1 MRKGLTGTFSVDGVG
16 ECGGDTGIETV
27 LGVLGGGVEVLEL
40 GGPAG
45 DALVGLSA
53 RAGGALGGT
62 RLADGTIEEVI
73 GVTGGDAGERGSV
86 HGVLACRACR
96 ALSAGGAGAS
106 ITETVALRALVGGW
120 GVELRRT
127 RGAAGCP

>member
-1 MRKGLTGTFSVDGVG
+1 MREGLTGTLPVDGVG

-73 GVTGGDAGERGSV
+73 GVTGGDTGESSAV
-86 HGVLACRACR
+86 HGVLGCRACR
-96 ALSAGGAGAS
+96 ALSAGGACTSVAKGVACHALAS
-106 ITETVALRALVGGW
+106 S
-120 GVELRRT
+120 GVVIL
-127 RGAAGCP
+127 